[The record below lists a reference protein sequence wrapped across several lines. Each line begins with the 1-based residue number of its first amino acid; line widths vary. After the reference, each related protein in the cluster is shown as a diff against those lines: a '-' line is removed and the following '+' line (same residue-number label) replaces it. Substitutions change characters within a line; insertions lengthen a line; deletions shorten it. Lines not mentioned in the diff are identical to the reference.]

1 MTCHSNIRPRNSK
14 GQFAARKPMRG
25 QAPRSAM
32 LDIPEDD
39 PTWFELAC
47 VYLVCAVFLIG
58 FVWGFVGAVSAVA
71 HACGLRP

>member
-32 LDIPEDD
+32 LDIPEED

-47 VYLVCAVFLIG
+47 VYSVCGALGVG
-58 FVWGFVGAVSAVA
+58 FVYGFVGAVAAVA
-71 HACGLRP
+71 RCFGIGA